1 MDQKTLDDRVIC
13 QALRI
18 FLLYKMGSD
27 VAIGMQDLRKAL
39 TKAGYWHPKKKGQK
53 KA

>member
-1 MDQKTLDDRVIC
+1 MNQKTLDDRVIC

-18 FLLYKMGSD
+18 FLLYKTGSD
-27 VAIGMQDLRKAL
+27 VAIGMKDLQKAL
-39 TKAGYWHPKKKGQK
+39 TKAGYWHPKKKGKK